1 VPRRGE
7 TSLLRLYSTSNI
19 YIYIMIY
26 IYTVVALVH
35 HSCARRTNQEV
46 YLQTLLRQGKKSETN
61 VCKKNWIQANR
72 AKNPCKLQ
80 RPKCIQNFAD
90 FRLSN
95 ACLHSKTSARQ
106 PSQHGD
112 CYAVRPPNQPVNGPT
127 FLTYRYA
134 SPVSTNE
141 RAPCQ
146 KTAVWGMTHA

>member
-1 VPRRGE
+1 MPRRGE
-7 TSLLRLYSTSNI
+7 TSLLRLYSTSN
-19 YIYIMIY
+19 IY

-61 VCKKNWIQANR
+61 VCKKIGSR
-72 AKNPCKLQ
+72 RTERKNPCKLQ

-146 KTAVWGMTHA
+146 KTAV